1 MKNSNPQYPIHS
13 TQYRLSGQ
21 IFLMSILVLGAVMA
35 SALFLISIFIK
46 DFRQSIETSESAK
59 AFYAAD
65 SAMEWQI
72 YCSLNDLDDLECK
85 DAKPVMNNFTEHDYQ
100 NNFSTNGNIKTTGV
114 SKRVSR
120 GLEVN
125 F

>member
-1 MKNSNPQYPIHS
+1 MKNSNTQYTIHN
-13 TQYRLSGQ
+13 TQYRPSGQ
-21 IFLMSILVLGAVMA
+21 VFLMSILILGAILT
-35 SALFLISIFIK
+35 SALFLMSIFIK
-46 DFRQSIETSESAK
+46 DFRQSIETSESMK

-72 YCSLNDLDDLECK
+72 YNSLNSPPASAPEM
-85 DAKPVMNNFTEHDYQ
+85 MNDTSYDYQ
-100 NNFSTNGNIKTTGV
+100 NNFSTTGNIKTTGV
-114 SKRVSR
+114 SKQVRR

>member
-1 MKNSNPQYPIHS
+1 MKNLNIQYSIPN

-21 IFLMSILVLGAVMA
+21 IFLMSILILSAVLI
-35 SALFLISIFIK
+35 SALFLMVIFIK
-46 DFRQSIETSESAK
+46 DFRQSIETSESVR

-72 YCSLNDLDDLECK
+72 YCSLNDPS
-85 DAKPVMNNFTEHDYQ
+85 APAPVMMNETSYSYK
-100 NNFSTNGNIKTTGV
+100 NNFSLISLTGNIKTIGV
-114 SKRVSR
+114 SRKVGR
-120 GLEVN
+120 GLEIN

>member
-1 MKNSNPQYPIHS
+1 MKTQYAMHN
-13 TQYRLSGQ
+13 TQYRPSGQ
-21 IFLMSILVLGAVMA
+21 IFLMSILILGAVMV
-35 SALFLISIFIK
+35 SALLLMSIFIK
-46 DFRQSIETSESAK
+46 DFHQSIETSESVK

-72 YCSLNDLDDLECK
+72 YCSLNDLDGLECE
-85 DAKPVMNNFTEHDYQ
+85 DSKPVMNNLTKHDYQ